1 MSALVKRY
9 FPTLLLASLA
19 FFIVGDT
26 LLLDP
31 TLNNYAASVRAAQ
44 GIIGSFAVIL
54 SVTLMSRLHVRR
66 IQRRTRTI
74 ESSVLL
80 ICMWATISWG
90 LFRLFVNGVSPT
102 VEPTIINIFNAIVS
116 PGDSTIYAILA
127 FFIASAAYRAF
138 RARSVEATI
147 LLVAGV
153 IVMLGQAPIGESIFG
168 WIPGMS
174 SWVLNVA
181 NKASSRVIILSSIIA
196 TAALYMRI
204 ILGYERGW
212 MGRGD

>member
-1 MSALVKRY
+1 M
-9 FPTLLLASLA
+9 
-19 FFIVGDT
+19 
-26 LLLDP
+26 
-31 TLNNYAASVRAAQ
+31 
-44 GIIGSFAVIL
+44 
-54 SVTLMSRLHVRR
+54 
-66 IQRRTRTI
+66 
-74 ESSVLL
+74 
-80 ICMWATISWG
+80 
-90 LFRLFVNGVSPT
+90 
-102 VEPTIINIFNAIVS
+102 
-116 PGDSTIYAILA
+116 A

>member
-9 FPTLLLASLA
+9 FPILLLASLA

-90 LFRLFVNGVSPT
+90 LFRLFVKWSKSHGRTYHNQHIQCHRLT
-102 VEPTIINIFNAIVS
+102 RRLDNIRHLGF
-116 PGDSTIYAILA
+116 LH
-127 FFIASAAYRAF
+127 
-138 RARSVEATI
+138 SVCS
-147 LLVAGV
+147 LQSL
-153 IVMLGQAPIGESIFG
+153 
-168 WIPGMS
+168 
-174 SWVLNVA
+174 
-181 NKASSRVIILSSIIA
+181 
-196 TAALYMRI
+196 
-204 ILGYERGW
+204 
-212 MGRGD
+212 